1 MLTLSI
7 EAESNTLEIFHLDK
21 MVEGWFVGDFAPSAL
36 QTSAAEVAVK
46 RYKAGDREDTHVH
59 KVATEITLVLEGTV
73 VMCGR
78 RLTCGDIVKL
88 APGEATD
95 FSAMTDAITV
105 VVKLPS
111 VKDDKYSIS
120 PR

>member
-1 MLTLSI
+1 MPTFSTS
-7 EAESNTLEIFHLDK
+7 AERNALEIFQLDK
-21 MVEGWFVGDFAPSAL
+21 MVKGWFVGDFAPSAL

-46 RYKAGDREDTHVH
+46 RYKAGDRENSHVH

-78 RLTCGDIVKL
+78 PLTGGDIVKL
-88 APGEATD
+88 APGEATS
-95 FSAMTDAITV
+95 FLAITDATTV

-111 VKDDKYSIS
+111 IKDDKYTIS
-120 PR
+120 SR